1 MRVAF
6 RRAASGLLPGLYPRC
21 PHARVPQRHWAF
33 PRAVT
38 ESVFRERSAPSARPA
53 FCPHWPFPRGPPSAT
68 VCCGRGR
75 GPFLLRQHPFLCGG
89 RGGQWDE
96 GVEPALS
103 DSALPPLPPP
113 GSDSESQEEVIQN
126 IARQL
131 AQIGDRMD
139 RSIPQTLVDHLAM
152 QFTNGSLSEEVSEKP
167 LVPFLG

>member
-1 MRVAF
+1 MGA
-6 RRAASGLLPGLYPRC
+6 
-21 PHARVPQRHWAF
+21 
-33 PRAVT
+33 
-38 ESVFRERSAPSARPA
+38 
-53 FCPHWPFPRGPPSAT
+53 
-68 VCCGRGR
+68 
-75 GPFLLRQHPFLCGG
+75 
-89 RGGQWDE
+89 QWNE